1 MSNSKRVNTVT
12 AIAALGAVA
21 ITGAAAGIL
30 SSKKLSAATPIS
42 APPNATLDRNLPA
55 SFSAIIDRVGPAVVS
70 IRVTGKVPRAGAPLS
85 EIPEPFKRF
94 FGDKFGFGNP
104 GEGSPQRGSKV
115 QGMGSGFFIDAKGH
129 VVTNNHVVGDAEKIE
144 IMLKDGDTYEAT
156 LVGRDPK
163 TDLALLK
170 VTSDRKFPFVRFGRS
185 SDAKVGDWVIALG
198 SPFGLGQTATTG
210 IVSARG
216 RDIGAGPYDDF
227 LQIDAPINKGNSGG
241 PTFNTRGEVIGINTA
256 IISPT
261 GVSAGIGFAVPSDM
275 AKSVI
280 AQLKDKGAVARGWL
294 GVNIQRVT
302 KDLAAGLGMKTPEG
316 ALVSNVTEDS
326 PAAKAG
332 LKAGD
337 VIVAVEDERIEK
349 MRELPRRVARLAAD
363 QTANFTIVRNGRER
377 IIDVVIGKMPGAKKK
392 AAATTD
398 KSNQTALWT
407 DVGGNRR
414 ADTYPVQCRQEYRR
428 RCRYCRRARQH
439 CGRKRNPARRCRAPY
454 RGSGNFRPCR
464 SIQASCNG
472 CRTVQRQQTQCG
484 PCTRQPQGQ
493 RPLHRAAA
501 ARRLNGFTFLQY
513 GKSVHMPPGAGFLL
527 FGLAPVPASR

>member
-12 AIAALGAVA
+12 ALAALGAVA

-94 FGDKFGFGNP
+94 FGDKFGFGFGNP

-115 QGMGSGFFIDAKGH
+115 QGTGSGFFIDAKGH
-129 VVTNNHVVGDAEKIE
+129 VVTNNHVVADAEKIE

-170 VTSDRKFPFVRFGRS
+170 VTSDRKFSFVRFGRS

-349 MRELPRRVARLAAD
+349 MRELPRRVARLATD

-377 IIDVVIGKMPGAKKK
+377 IIDVVIGKMPGVKKK

-398 KSNQTALWT
+398 KSTKPRFGLTLAAIDEQTRIRFSVGKNIEGVVVTAVEPGSIAAEKGIRPG
-407 DVGGNRR
+407 DVVRR
-414 ADTYPVQCRQEYRR
+414 IGSQEISDPAEVSRLLATAVEQSR
-428 RCRYCRRARQH
+428 DN
-439 CGRKRNPARRCRAPY
+439 KRNAVLVLVNRKGNDRYIALPRRDA
-454 RGSGNFRPCR
+454 
-464 SIQASCNG
+464 
-472 CRTVQRQQTQCG
+472 
-484 PCTRQPQGQ
+484 
-493 RPLHRAAA
+493 
-501 ARRLNGFTFLQY
+501 
-513 GKSVHMPPGAGFLL
+513 
-527 FGLAPVPASR
+527 

>member
-1 MSNSKRVNTVT
+1 MSNSKRINTVT

-70 IRVTGKVPRAGAPLS
+70 IRVTGKVPRGGAPLS

-94 FGDKFGFGNP
+94 FGDKFGFGFGNP
-104 GEGSPQRGSKV
+104 GEGSSQRGSKV
-115 QGMGSGFFIDAKGH
+115 QGMGSGFFIDAEGH
-129 VVTNNHVVGDAEKIE
+129 IVTNNHVVGDAEKIE
-144 IMLKDGDTYEAT
+144 IMLKDGDNYEAT

-163 TDLALLK
+163 TDLAVLK
-170 VTSDRKFPFVRFGRS
+170 VTSDRKFQFVRFGSS

-210 IVSARG
+210 IVSASG

-241 PTFNTRGEVIGINTA
+241 PTFNIRGEVIGINTA

-316 ALVSNVTEDS
+316 ALVSNVTQDS

-337 VIVAVEDERIEK
+337 VIVAVEGERIEK
-349 MRELPRRVARLAAD
+349 MRELPRRVARLPAG
-363 QTANFTIVRNGRER
+363 QTFDLTVVRNGRER

-392 AAATTD
+392 VAATMD
-398 KSNQTALWT
+398 KSAKPRFGLTLAAIDERTRTRFSVDRNIEGVVVTAVEPGSIAAEKGIWPG
-407 DVGGNRR
+407 DFVRR
-414 ADTYPVQCRQEYRR
+414 IAGQEISDPAEVSKLLAKAVKQSRDN
-428 RCRYCRRARQH
+428 
-439 CGRKRNPARRCRAPY
+439 KRNVVLVLVNRK
-454 RGSGNFRPCR
+454 GNDRY
-464 SIQASCNG
+464 IAL
-472 CRTVQRQQTQCG
+472 
-484 PCTRQPQGQ
+484 
-493 RPLHRAAA
+493 PLRDA
-501 ARRLNGFTFLQY
+501 
-513 GKSVHMPPGAGFLL
+513 
-527 FGLAPVPASR
+527 